1 MEGIDYMCRWLM
13 NNLRAVV
20 HQANGLKEYQAL
32 RMLRQ
37 IKKILVNHPVISVF
51 LAILV
56 SLVFLPL
63 LLFLTFVS
71 SSLVV
76 VSVSGLTV
84 LGGTLM
90 MALFS
95 FFVVV
100 FPALMFGGILAVLV
114 YLLLCFVM
122 KVLQIMKRLKYK
134 YSAASRRLR
143 NRRRRRRRREPVQ
156 FGGLQVG
163 PVGFPAEY
171 EHH

>member
-95 FFVVV
+95 FSVVV

-122 KVLQIMKRLKYK
+122 KVLQIVKRLKYK

-143 NRRRRRRRREPVQ
+143 NRGRRRRRREPVQ

-163 PVGFPAEY
+163 PAGFPAEH